1 MQDEL
6 FDRGIAIR
14 EQMWGPEGAQLKVD
28 RASEFQRD
36 LEELVTR
43 YCFGATWG
51 RPGLTHAERSM
62 LTLGM
67 LIALGR
73 SHEIGVHVVGA
84 VNNGLSREQ
93 IKEILLH
100 AAIYCGI
107 PASVDAFRTAEPV
120 LDDLK
125 AK

>member
-1 MQDEL
+1 MEDEL
-6 FDRGIAIR
+6 YATGIAIR
-14 EQMWGPEGAQLKVD
+14 EQMWGPDGAQNKVE
-28 RASEFQRD
+28 RASDFQRD
-36 LEELVTR
+36 LEEMVTR

-51 RPGLTHAERSM
+51 REGLTHAERSM

-84 VNNGLSREQ
+84 INNGLTRAQ

-100 AAIYCGI
+100 SAVYCGI
-107 PASVDAFRTAEPV
+107 PASVDAFRTAEPI
-120 LDDLK
+120 LDELE

>member
-1 MQDEL
+1 MADEL
-6 FDRGIAIR
+6 YDTGIAIR
-14 EQMWGPEGAQLKVD
+14 EQMWGPEGGHLKVEN
-28 RASEFQRD
+28 ASEFQKD
-36 LEELVTR
+36 LELLVTR
-43 YCFGATWG
+43 YCFGETWG
-51 RPGLTHAERSM
+51 RSGLTHAERSM

-84 VNNGLSREQ
+84 INNGLTRDQ

-100 AAIYCGI
+100 SAIYCGI
-107 PASVDAFRTAEPV
+107 PASVDAHRTAEPI
-120 LDDLK
+120 LDQLE

>member
-1 MQDEL
+1 MDDEL
-6 FDRGIAIR
+6 YATGIAIR
-14 EQMWGPEGAQLKVD
+14 EQMWGPDGAQNKVERSSD
-28 RASEFQRD
+28 FQRD
-36 LEELVTR
+36 LEEMVTR

-51 RPGLTHAERSM
+51 REGLTHAERSM

-73 SHEIGVHVVGA
+73 SHEIGVHVVGGI
-84 VNNGLSREQ
+84 NNGLTREQ

-100 AAIYCGI
+100 SAVYCGI
-107 PASVDAFRTAEPV
+107 PASVDAFRTAEPI
-120 LDDLK
+120 LDELE

>member
-1 MQDEL
+1 MEDEL
-6 FDRGIAIR
+6 FETGIAIR
-14 EQMWGPEGAQLKVD
+14 EQMWGPQGARLKVEG
-28 RASEFQRD
+28 ASEFQRD
-36 LEELVTR
+36 LEDLVTR

-51 RPGLTHAERSM
+51 REGLTHRERSM

-84 VNNGLSREQ
+84 INNGVTREE

-100 AAIYCGI
+100 AAVYCGI
-107 PASVDAFRTAEPV
+107 PASVDAHRTAEPV
-120 LDDLK
+120 LDGLEGR
-125 AK
+125 

>member
-1 MQDEL
+1 MDDEL
-6 FDRGIAIR
+6 YATGIAIR
-14 EQMWGPEGAQLKVD
+14 ERMWGPDGAQRKVE
-28 RASEFQRD
+28 RASDFQRD

-73 SHEIGVHVVGA
+73 SHEIQVHVAGA
-84 VNNGLSREQ
+84 VANGVTREQ
-93 IKEILLH
+93 IKEVLMH
-100 AAIYCGI
+100 SAIYCGI
-107 PASVDAFRTAEPV
+107 PAAVDAFRTAEPV
-120 LDDLK
+120 LDELEE
-125 AK
+125 A